1 MEVKEMNIYQK
12 MAAITAELKAVEKD
26 LTVQTTKTSSYKA
39 VSEKAILDAIKPLET
54 KYGVY
59 SFPVAREVLESN
71 LIQNES
77 VYEDAKGNKT
87 TTPKTSYMT
96 RIKTVYRF
104 VNIDNP
110 IDFIETTTFA
120 EGIDNQDKG
129 SGKAMTYADKYALMK
144 SYKISTGEDVD
155 EGTDAETLDCSSIFE
170 KFSFIGNY
178 ATVEAK
184 NLDANMGYFNLTS
197 GAWSKMET
205 INPFRFYMQIKL
217 RNGAAFE
224 YPADPQAIRMRSVN
238 ANGEETT
245 GINGVDAEQAG
256 DFIFDIHGRR
266 VLETE
271 KGGIYIKNGQKFIA
285 Q

>member
-26 LTVQTTKTSSYKA
+26 LTVKTTKTSSYKA

-155 EGTDAETLDCSSIFE
+155 EGTDAETLEKGMHSIFVI
-170 KFSFIGNY
+170 KDRCQ
-178 ATVEAK
+178 EAYTRAIK
-184 NLDANMGYFNLTS
+184 KKMSTKDIADALEMTEDEVKVIFTYFDQLN
-197 GAWSKMET
+197 
-205 INPFRFYMQIKL
+205 RFEQKL
-217 RNGAAFE
+217 
-224 YPADPQAIRMRSVN
+224 N
-238 ANGEETT
+238 A
-245 GINGVDAEQAG
+245 
-256 DFIFDIHGRR
+256 
-266 VLETE
+266 L
-271 KGGIYIKNGQKFIA
+271 
-285 Q
+285 